1 MSDQL
6 SKRKKLLGP
15 AYRLFYDEPL
25 NIVRG
30 DGVWLYDQDNRPF
43 LDMYNNVA
51 HVGHCNPHVVE
62 AIRHQVGILNT
73 HTRYL
78 HDNVLD
84 YADRILKTLPGDLD
98 VAMFSCTGTEAN
110 ELALRIARHYTEGV
124 GLIVTEDAYHGN
136 SHAIAEISTEDNEPE
151 DRSDYIVTVPAPDT
165 YRGLYRGED
174 AARKYA
180 NHVKEAIEELQ
191 KRGIKLAAFII
202 DTIVSSSGVVGA
214 PSGYLKMVA
223 KIIHDAGGLFVAD
236 EVQPGFGR
244 TGETFWGFE
253 SDAFLPDIVTMGKP
267 MGNGH
272 PLAAT
277 IIKRNLVEKFAKK
290 TGYFNTF
297 GGNAVSCAAGMA
309 VMDVIEQDNLQ
320 ENALIIGK
328 YLKEEIKSLA
338 NNYDLIG
345 DVRGKGFFIAVEMIS
360 DCDMTPASEAAS
372 SIVQQLKESG
382 VLTNTI
388 GPHSNILKLRPPMI
402 FSRENSD
409 YFLDRFES
417 ILKKNCANYFNA
429 NKN

>member
-1 MSDQL
+1 M
-6 SKRKKLLGP
+6 
-15 AYRLFYDEPL
+15 
-25 NIVRG
+25 
-30 DGVWLYDQDNRPF
+30 
-43 LDMYNNVA
+43 
-51 HVGHCNPHVVE
+51 
-62 AIRHQVGILNT
+62 
-73 HTRYL
+73 
-78 HDNVLD
+78 
-84 YADRILKTLPGDLD
+84 
-98 VAMFSCTGTEAN
+98 
-110 ELALRIARHYTEGV
+110 
-124 GLIVTEDAYHGN
+124 
-136 SHAIAEISTEDNEPE
+136 
-151 DRSDYIVTVPAPDT
+151 
-165 YRGLYRGED
+165 
-174 AARKYA
+174 
-180 NHVKEAIEELQ
+180 Q

-223 KIIHDAGGLFVAD
+223 KIIDDAGGLFVAD

-320 ENALIIGK
+320 ENALSIGK

-338 NNYDLIG
+338 NKYDLIG
-345 DVRGKGFFIAVEMIS
+345 DVRGKGLFIAVEMIS
-360 DCDMTPASEAAS
+360 NYDMTPASEAAS

-388 GPHSNILKLRPPMI
+388 GPYSNILKLRPPMI

-409 YFLDRFES
+409 YFLDRFDS